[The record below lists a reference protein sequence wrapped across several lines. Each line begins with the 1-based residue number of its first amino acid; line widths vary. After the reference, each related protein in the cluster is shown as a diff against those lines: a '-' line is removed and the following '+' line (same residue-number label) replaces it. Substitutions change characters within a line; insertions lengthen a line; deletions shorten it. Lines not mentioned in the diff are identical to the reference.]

1 MSGAAGGAAGADAAK
16 RRAAERAVAFVRD
29 GMVVGLGTGST
40 ADFAIAGLVRRVRDE
55 GLRIRAVATSVI
67 SARAAE
73 AGGIP
78 LVDLNDVEYV
88 DVTIDGADE
97 IDPRRDLIKGRGGAL
112 LREKLVAV
120 ASRREIIVADE
131 SKLVER
137 LGERMPLPVE
147 VVPFGWRRTAAA
159 LTRLGLTPTLRG
171 DAANPFRTDNGNVIL
186 DCGLPPRAE
195 AAEIAVAI
203 KETTGVV
210 EHGFFLGLAHT
221 VIIATEDGVEVLGVT
236 SSD

>member
-1 MSGAAGGAAGADAAK
+1 MSAPTGKIDAAK
-16 RRAAERAVAFVRD
+16 RQAAERAVTFVRD
-29 GMVVGLGTGST
+29 GMVIGLGTGST
-40 ADFAIAGLVRRVRDE
+40 ANFAIADLVRRVQDE
-55 GLRIRAVATSVI
+55 GLRIRAVPTSLA
-67 SARAAE
+67 SAHAAE

-78 LVDLNDVEYV
+78 LVDVNDVEYV

-120 ASRREIIVADE
+120 VSRREIIIADE

-137 LGERMPLPVE
+137 LGERTPLPVE
-147 VVPFGWRRTAAA
+147 VVPFGWRQTAAA
-159 LTRLGLTPTLRG
+159 LERLGLTPALRG
-171 DAANPFRTDNGNVIL
+171 DAAHPFRTDNGNYIL

-195 AAEIAVAI
+195 AAEIAAAI

-210 EHGFFLGLAHT
+210 EHGLFLGLAHT
-221 VIIATEDGVEVLGVT
+221 VIIATEEGVEVLGVT
-236 SSD
+236 SSV

>member
-1 MSGAAGGAAGADAAK
+1 MTGAVASADDAK

-29 GMVVGLGTGST
+29 GMTVGLGTGST
-40 ADFAIAGLVRRVRDE
+40 ADFAIAALVRRVRNE
-55 GLRIRAVATSVI
+55 GLHIRAVPTSQA
-67 SARAAE
+67 SANAARV
-73 AGGIP
+73 GGIP
-78 LVDLNDVEYV
+78 LVDLNDVDAV
-88 DVTIDGADE
+88 HVTIDGADE

-120 ASRREIIVADE
+120 ASTREIIIADE

-137 LGERMPLPVE
+137 LGERTPLPVE
-147 VVPFGWRRTAAA
+147 IVPFGWRRTLAA
-159 LTRLGLTPTLRG
+159 LARLGLTPALRG
-171 DAANPFRTDNGNVIL
+171 DETTPFRTDNGNYIL

-203 KETTGVV
+203 KETVGVV

-221 VIIATEDGVEVLGVT
+221 VIIGTEDGVEVLGFT
-236 SSD
+236 GE

>member
-1 MSGAAGGAAGADAAK
+1 MSGAMADADAAK
-16 RRAAERAVAFVRD
+16 RRAAERAVVFVRD
-29 GMVVGLGTGST
+29 GTVVGLGTGST
-40 ADFAIAGLVRRVRDE
+40 AAFAIAALVRRVRDE
-55 GLRIRAVATSVI
+55 GLRIRAVPTSLA
-67 SARAAE
+67 SAHAAE

-78 LVDLNDVEYV
+78 LVDLNDVDYV

-120 ASRREIIVADE
+120 ASRREIIIADE

-137 LGERMPLPVE
+137 LGERTPLPVE

-159 LTRLGLTPTLRG
+159 LERLGLAPALRG
-171 DAANPFRTDNGNVIL
+171 DAANPFRTDNDNLIL

-221 VIIATEDGVEVLGVT
+221 VIIATEEGVEVLGAMGNE
-236 SSD
+236 